1 MFKNFTGILCKV
13 LIRSGEESRFL
24 GHPFADAGQ
33 LLIGLLH
40 EETGVAAKILK
51 SKGITL
57 KDTKIEVQKL
67 IGRGDGFVPDEVPF
81 TPVAQKII
89 ENSRSESLNIEHR
102 QVSTGHL
109 LLALIAN
116 DPNIA
121 TKVLVGF
128 GIDLSGIRKDILD
141 VLSDSEKMSPLDI

>member
-1 MFKNFTGILCKV
+1 MFKNFTDILCKV

-24 GHPFADAGQ
+24 GHSFADAGQ
-33 LLIGLLH
+33 LLVGLLH
-40 EETGVAAKILK
+40 EETGIAAKILN

-57 KDTKIEVQKL
+57 KNTKIEVQKL
-67 IGRGDGFVPDEVPF
+67 IGHGDGFVPSEVPF
-81 TPVAQKII
+81 TPMAKKII
-89 ENSRSESLNIEHR
+89 ENSRSESLNIGHK

-121 TKVLVGF
+121 TKVLVNF
-128 GIDLSGIRKDILD
+128 GIDLSEIRKDILN
-141 VLSDSEKMSPLDI
+141 VLSDGKK